1 MPFYE
6 VLVYFVVIKQIRG
19 ENENVDL
26 KDLIKEAGCPFH
38 NKEQLLIN
46 EVCLMPDYQK
56 NEHPENSNGIAIVDT
71 DWFKAP
77 QVLNVDEKK
86 NRITFQLIQYMEW
99 LDPRIKVNM
108 SAMKSLQNSKSWI
121 KFPPLIE
128 NKIWH
133 PDLDLH
139 TEDLQE
145 WKSLYTPFLFQSVG
159 INRCPLLREC
169 ELIANNLTF
178 FADKRWKIDLFCM
191 FNFSSFPFD
200 NQLCK
205 FRQRFE
211 STSATAKIFLYPP
224 NLSSWQTHGTRSKR
238 IWQYTIDGFKTLIS
252 PIGDYIVP
260 SSENQEHIGSEYGFD
275 VKLQRLV
282 QPYIFQY
289 YIPSAA
295 IVVVSHIS
303 FIIPITS
310 IPGRVGLVATQ
321 FLTLTNIFIHQ
332 MVSIS
337 YD

>member
-1 MPFYE
+1 MTFYE
-6 VLVYFVVIKQIRG
+6 VLVYFVVINHIRG
-19 ENENVDL
+19 ENEPVDL
-26 KDLIKEAGCPFH
+26 KNLIKEAGCPFY
-38 NKEQLLIN
+38 NKKQLLIN
-46 EVCLMPDYQK
+46 NVCLMPDYQK
-56 NEHPENSNGIAIVDT
+56 NEHPENSNGIVLVDT
-71 DWFKAP
+71 DWFQAP
-77 QVLNVDEKK
+77 QVLDVDEKK
-86 NRITFQLIQYMEW
+86 NRITFQLQQYMEW
-99 LDPRIKVNM
+99 SDPRIKVNM

-128 NKIWH
+128 NRIWH

-145 WKSLYTPFLFQSVG
+145 WKSLYTPYLFQSVG
-159 INRCPLLREC
+159 INRCPLLRKC
-169 ELIANNLTF
+169 DLMANLTF

-200 NQLCK
+200 TQLCK

-224 NLSSWQTHGTRSKR
+224 CLSSWQTHGTKIKR

-252 PIGDYIVP
+252 PIGDAVLP
-260 SSENQEHIGSEYGFD
+260 SSETQEHTGGEYGFD
-275 VKLQRLV
+275 VELQRLV

-332 MVSIS
+332 MVSTE